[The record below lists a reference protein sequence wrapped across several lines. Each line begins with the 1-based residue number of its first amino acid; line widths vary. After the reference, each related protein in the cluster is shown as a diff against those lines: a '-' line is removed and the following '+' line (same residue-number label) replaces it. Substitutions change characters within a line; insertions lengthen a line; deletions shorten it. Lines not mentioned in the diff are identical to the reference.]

1 MIIDHKHKRCLIKL
15 ISLQNISPV
24 QYKLVCLSFLLEM
37 ISFHLPPLNLKK
49 KKDKKTNILKILL
62 RIFKTQQ
69 IVFFN
74 FCRTELQGS
83 ILFHEFLHFLSE
95 KGRERSGDYGKGGL
109 GEGEE

>member
-1 MIIDHKHKRCLIKL
+1 MSFISSGNDFFPSCSFKL
-15 ISLQNISPV
+15 Q
-24 QYKLVCLSFLLEM
+24 
-37 ISFHLPPLNLKK
+37 KK
-49 KKDKKTNILKILL
+49 NKKDKKTNTLKILL

-95 KGRERSGDYGKGGL
+95 KGRERSGDYGKGGV
-109 GEGEE
+109 GEGEWGGPMEGRVGEGSVKRGV